1 MRYSTKIE
9 KEINLLASLIYAK
22 LEEDGHWRMKMFL
35 KRDFLETFKVKNVVF
50 YRQLGY
56 LRDHGYIEYQSPKE
70 NRAGKIKSLKLVDM
84 DGEIHPK
91 ALSSLDS
98 FKPSKIK
105 ILSALYKLGES
116 TTNDIKYF
124 LGDMPRAT
132 ISRILLSLERE
143 GKIESLVNTYKGS
156 NIENKWRLI

>member
-1 MRYSTKIE
+1 MRYSKQIE

-22 LEEDGHWRMKMFL
+22 LDEEGHWRMKMFF
-35 KRDFLETFKVKNVVF
+35 KREFLETFKVKNVVF

-56 LRDHGYIEYQSPKE
+56 LKDHGYIEYISPKE
-70 NRAGKIKSLKLVDM
+70 NRAGRIKTLKLVDM

-91 ALSSLDS
+91 AISSVEG

-105 ILSALYKLGES
+105 ILSAMYKLGDS

-132 ISRILLSLERE
+132 VSRILLSLERE
-143 GKIESLVNTYKGS
+143 GKVESLVETHKGS
-156 NIENKWRLI
+156 NKENIWRLN